1 VSGSAADRVAIVI
14 PALNEAAAIRGVA
27 QAALAVCPTVILV
40 DDGSTD
46 ATLANVADLPLVLVR
61 HDRPRGKGAA
71 LRAGFRQAL
80 ALRCSAVVTMDG
92 DGQHDAA
99 DVPRLLAAARDYPGH
114 IIIGARLLER
124 QQQPAHRRRAN
135 DMADWGVGWACGQ
148 AVVDSQSGQRY
159 YPRAVLEVADRAG
172 EGFVFETDLLIEAS
186 RALGLGIAAVPIRSR
201 YHADFRASH
210 FKAVPDFLRIA
221 GHVGWQIVRRGGV
234 WRSLRKA
241 RRHPALVVGAASA
254 DLVEA
259 PAGAGK
265 A

>member
-1 VSGSAADRVAIVI
+1 MSAAAPERIAIVI
-14 PALNEAAAIRGVA
+14 PALNEAATIRTVV

-46 ATLANVADLPLVLVR
+46 ATVANVAGLPVVLVR
-61 HDRPRGKGAA
+61 HARPQGKGAA

-80 ALRCSAVVTMDG
+80 ALDCAAVVTMDG
-92 DGQHDAA
+92 DGQHDAG

-114 IIIGARLLER
+114 VVIGARLLER
-124 QQQPAHRRRAN
+124 QQQPPHRRRAN
-135 DMADWGVGWACGQ
+135 DLADWGVGWACGQ

-159 YPRAVLEVADRAG
+159 YPRAVLEVAERAG

-201 YHADFRASH
+201 YDADFRASH
-210 FKAVPDFLRIA
+210 FRAVPDFLRIA
-221 GHVGWQIVRRGGV
+221 GHVGWQILRRGAV
-234 WRSLRKA
+234 WRSLRQA
-241 RRHPALVVGAASA
+241 RRQPALLVGAPPAVA
-254 DLVEA
+254 GV
-259 PAGAGK
+259 PAGAHE